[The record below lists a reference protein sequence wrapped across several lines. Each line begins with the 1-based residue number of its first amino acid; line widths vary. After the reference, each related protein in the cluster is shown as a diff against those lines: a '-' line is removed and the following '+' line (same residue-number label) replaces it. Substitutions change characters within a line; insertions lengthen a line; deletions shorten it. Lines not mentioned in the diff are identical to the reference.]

1 MIVDTSA
8 VIALVLGE
16 PNQDALLEAMSTA
29 KSLRMSTATWGEL
42 GVVADRRLTPA
53 ARATLEQLVDDL
65 GIEVVDLTL
74 AQAKLAREAHR
85 RYGPG
90 SGSKARLN
98 LGDCFSYALAKR
110 LGEPLLF
117 TGEDFTHTDARLAPL
132 PSSSLVE

>member
-1 MIVDTSA
+1 MIIDTSA

-16 PNQDALLEAMSTA
+16 ADQNVLLGAMATA
-29 KSLRMSTATWGEL
+29 RSLRMSAATWVEL

-53 ARATLEQLVDDL
+53 AQAALEQLLDEL
-65 GIEVVDLTL
+65 GIEVADLTV
-74 AQAKLAREAHR
+74 AQARLAREAHR

-98 LGDCFSYALAKR
+98 LGDCFSYALAKH

-117 TGEDFTHTDARLAPL
+117 IGEGFTHTDVLAA
-132 PSSSLVE
+132 VG